1 MLGNIRRHDNHLN
14 EAHPSHPVAELSKLC
29 AVAFDE
35 LLVGPAGIA
44 TLELNHD
51 ETAVGCGCDPSAND
65 PLLDRPSVVDDE
77 ENNERR
83 RKAPAYN

>member
-1 MLGNIRRHDNHLN
+1 MPGNIRRHDNHLN

-29 AVAFDE
+29 VVTLDE

-44 TLELNHD
+44 TLELNRD
-51 ETAVGCGCDPSAND
+51 EIAVRRGCDPSTKY
-65 PLLDRPSVVDDE
+65 PLLHRPSVVDDE
-77 ENNERR
+77 ENNERH